1 MSITFTLAR
10 PQISTILNK
19 ANTVVKSTAGDIAA
33 DAHRVPTF
41 VKART
46 SQADSFARSTTGRIL
61 ILSVLA
67 DKGLVDG
74 GLKKVEDGA
83 RFIGRK
89 TRKAAHA
96 PNNKLE
102 DMWVRHNEEKVA
114 CGEKTEEQAIQ
125 DDIDYVA
132 FFRNYESAVDAVC
145 DTVES
150 AFWRLSA
157 ATRADS
163 TLRWTSNTAYAGY
176 LLQIGKYT
184 PYVNR
189 VCGPAISFACKTPV
203 YGKTIRQLSGTG
215 YAPLAVVG
223 TVFLAFTVYNL
234 LSDSTWARGAR
245 DLKASAEGTTVNIKV
260 NKNANKKSDFKV
272 AANGVAEPIVEDA
285 VDPLRVEADKIMNE
299 VKKTHG
305 SSANK
310 SRAKRA
316 NR

>member
-10 PQISTILNK
+10 PQLSTILNK

-46 SQADSFARSTTGRIL
+46 SQVDSFARSTSGRIL
-61 ILSVLA
+61 LLGVLS
-67 DKGLVDG
+67 DKNLINS
-74 GLKKVEDGA
+74 GLKKVEAGA
-83 RFIGRK
+83 RFVGRN

-102 DMWVRHNEEKVA
+102 DMWVRHNDEQVA
-114 CGEKTEEQAIQ
+114 CGQKTEEQAIN
-125 DDIDYVA
+125 DDERFVA
-132 FFRNYESAVDAVC
+132 FFRGYESGVNAIG
-145 DTVES
+145 DTVEN

-163 TLRWTSNTAYAGY
+163 TLRWTSNAAYAGY

-189 VCGPAISFACKTPV
+189 VCGPVISVACKIPV
-203 YGKTIRQLSGTG
+203 YGKTVRQLSGTG
-215 YAPLAVVG
+215 YAPLAVVA
-223 TVFLAFTVYNL
+223 TIFLAFTAYNL
-234 LSDSTWARGAR
+234 LSDSSWARGAR
-245 DLKASAEGTTVNIKV
+245 DFKASAEDTTVNIVVK
-260 NKNANKKSDFKV
+260 KNANKTSDFKV
-272 AANGVAEPIVEDA
+272 SANGVTEQVAEDA
-285 VDPLRVEADKIMNE
+285 VDPLRVEADKIMDE
-299 VKKTHG
+299 VKKVHG

-310 SRAKRA
+310 SRAKRS